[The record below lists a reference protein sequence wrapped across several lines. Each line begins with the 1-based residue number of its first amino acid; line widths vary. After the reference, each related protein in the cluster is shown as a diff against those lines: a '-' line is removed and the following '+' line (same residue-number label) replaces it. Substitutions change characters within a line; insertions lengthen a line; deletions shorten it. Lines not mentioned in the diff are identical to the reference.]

1 MDALL
6 AADRDGRLPHLV
18 LVGHVRDAGADLD
31 IASGLGGDARLARVP
46 LVLVPVSGMR
56 GHARAV
62 REAGYAAYLPRP
74 LHRGELKECVR
85 AVLLRPATA
94 RGSMAGRADEAGAAP
109 LLTRHRLAD
118 ENRLA
123 AAGRVLVVDDDPA
136 NRTVTRLQ
144 VERLGY
150 PADAVENGAQ
160 AVAAVMRGDYQVV
173 LMDCHMP
180 TMNGLMATA
189 EIRRLDTRRHG
200 PPAIVAVTAEAGDG
214 WAQRCREAGID
225 DVLEKPVRAH
235 QLAETLNRHA
245 RTPSRSAGA
254 QQIAPLLPAR
264 ISRGIDDLVSEV
276 GLELTLDLARDYL
289 TGVRKALE
297 NMRSAGIET
306 TKADA
311 HRLLGSARMLGL
323 PAFESLWPRVEELA
337 GLYDRI
343 PDATVD
349 ELRLACIELES
360 WIEGHHEKQRA

>member
-1 MDALL
+1 
-6 AADRDGRLPHLV
+6 
-18 LVGHVRDAGADLD
+18 
-31 IASGLGGDARLARVP
+31 
-46 LVLVPVSGMR
+46 
-56 GHARAV
+56 
-62 REAGYAAYLPRP
+62 
-74 LHRGELKECVR
+74 
-85 AVLLRPATA
+85 
-94 RGSMAGRADEAGAAP
+94 
-109 LLTRHRLAD
+109 
-118 ENRLA
+118 
-123 AAGRVLVVDDDPA
+123 VLVVDDDPA

-150 PADAVENGAQ
+150 PADTAENGAQ

-180 TMNGLMATA
+180 TMNGLIATA
-189 EIRRLDTRRHG
+189 EIRRLAARTRG
-200 PPAIVAVTAEAGDG
+200 PAIIAVTAEAGG
-214 WAQRCREAGID
+214 VWAQRCREAGID
-225 DVLEKPVRAH
+225 EVLEKPVRAH

-245 RTPSRSAGA
+245 RTPARSADT
-254 QQIAPLLPAR
+254 QRIAPLLPAR
-264 ISRGIDDLVSEV
+264 MSRGIDDLVSEV

-337 GLYDRI
+337 WMCDRI